1 MRTML
6 IAIGGMLLVAGLA
19 CMAFGVF
26 PPTFVLAFW
35 GIMLVIGTVFE
46 RVIYKP
52 NLAQRPGPT
61 FQRTPERFIDDQ
73 TGEPVTVY
81 IEPATGERAYVRE

>member
-1 MRTML
+1 MRTVL
-6 IAIGGMLLVAGLA
+6 IAIGGVLLVAGLA
-19 CMAFGVF
+19 CMALGAF
-26 PPTFVLAFW
+26 PPMFVLACW
-35 GIMLVIGTVFE
+35 GVALLVGTVFE

-52 NLAQRPGPT
+52 NLAQRPGSA